1 MKRTLSVVFGVSCLL
16 FAGDEPKQKVQVV
29 HTEHA
34 DLPTGGLLRLK
45 NSFGELTVEGWDRP
59 DVEITTIKSTKTEYA
74 AQDRER
80 VSGELEKVRVS
91 VERQSEGLVVTT
103 DFPHHRGLPFASLW
117 RATDLDLE
125 YHIKVP
131 VNANLAVDHGA
142 GEVYVDN
149 LVSDIH
155 VTVRNGGITLLLP
168 QEAAYNI
175 DAKSDLGGVTAGS
188 PGSDK
193 RKPWLLGHQFVQR
206 TAAAPSL
213 YLRAG
218 FGDITILRMQQP
230 PRL

>member
-16 FAGDEPKQKVQVV
+16 FAGEEARQKVQVV

-34 DLPTGGLLRLK
+34 DFPAGGLLTLK
-45 NSFGELTVEGWDRP
+45 NSMGDLTVEGWDRP
-59 DVEITTIKSTKTEYA
+59 DVEITTIKSTVAAYA

-80 VSGELEKVRVS
+80 VSRELDKVRVS
-91 VERQSEGLVVTT
+91 VERQGEGLVIAT
-103 DFPHHRGLPFASLW
+103 DLGRHRGLPFASLW
-117 RATDLDLE
+117 RDSDLDLE
-125 YHIKVP
+125 YHIKAP
-131 VNANLAVDHGA
+131 YNAKLAVDHGT

-168 QEAAYNI
+168 QEGGYNI
-175 DAKSDLGGVTAGS
+175 DAKSDFGGVTAGL

-193 RKPWLLGHQFVQR
+193 RRPWLLGHQLVQR
-206 TAAAPSL
+206 TAAAPTL
-213 YLRAG
+213 YLRAV

-230 PRL
+230 PGL